1 MGGSALRPV
10 QVSSQDAVHALLIL
24 VGTRVKHLRQGAG
37 YSRRELSE
45 LSGVSNR
52 YLAQLEAGDGNISIG
67 LLHQIAMALE
77 TSIDALVSQDREQDA
92 ESAHVAALYRMA
104 DKAARASVMQVL
116 DPSTAREAKA
126 DRICLIGLRGAGKS
140 TLGALIAS
148 DLAVPFIELNKE
160 IESQIGAPVGEIIA
174 LYGEEGYRQIE
185 ADTLEKITR
194 EHRRVV
200 LAVAGGIVS
209 SARAFDSVLQNFH
222 TIWIRAQ
229 PADHMERVRAQ
240 GDLRPMAGNPQAMEQ
255 LRQIL
260 RAREEHYAKAAYQLD
275 TSGKPIQ
282 TSRAELN
289 ALLQTYDVVKTT
301 SS

>member
-1 MGGSALRPV
+1 MVGSTIVSSRDDTEESVRALMGLVGRRVLALR
-10 QVSSQDAVHALLIL
+10 
-24 VGTRVKHLRQGAG
+24 KGAG

-52 YLAQLEAGDGNISIG
+52 YLAQLESGEGNISIG
-67 LLHQIAMALE
+67 LLQQIALALE
-77 TSIDALVSQDREQDA
+77 TSIDALVSQERQSDA
-92 ESAHVAALYRMA
+92 ESAHVASLYQKA
-104 DKAARASVMQVL
+104 DKAARARVMQVL
-116 DPSTAREAKA
+116 DPSAARAAKSN
-126 DRICLIGLRGAGKS
+126 RICLIGLRGAGKS

-148 DLAVPFIELNKE
+148 DLAVPFIELNTE
-160 IESQIGAPVGEIIA
+160 IEAQVGVPVREIIA

-185 ADTLEKITR
+185 ADTLSKIT
-194 EHRRVV
+194 HDHDQIV

-209 SARAFDSVLQNFH
+209 SQHAFESVLLNFH
-222 TIWIRAQ
+222 TIWIKAQ
-229 PADHMERVRAQ
+229 PAEHMERVRAQ

-275 TSGKPIQ
+275 TSGKSIK

-289 ALLQTYDVVKTT
+289 GLLQTHGVFKTT
-301 SS
+301 S

>member
-1 MGGSALRPV
+1 
-10 QVSSQDAVHALLIL
+10 
-24 VGTRVKHLRQGAG
+24 
-37 YSRRELSE
+37 
-45 LSGVSNR
+45 
-52 YLAQLEAGDGNISIG
+52 
-67 LLHQIAMALE
+67 
-77 TSIDALVSQDREQDA
+77 
-92 ESAHVAALYRMA
+92 
-104 DKAARASVMQVL
+104 MQVL

>member
-1 MGGSALRPV
+1 MVATSLAPAKTDAQDTVRALMV
-10 QVSSQDAVHALLIL
+10 L
-24 VGTRVKHLRQGAG
+24 VGQRVFTLRKGAG

-52 YLAQLEAGDGNISIG
+52 YLAQLEGGEGNISIG
-67 LLHQIAMALE
+67 LLHQIATALE
-77 TSIDALVSQDREQDA
+77 TSIDALVSPERAQDA
-92 ESAHVAALYRMA
+92 ESAHVAALYQKA
-104 DKAARASVMQVL
+104 DRAARARVMQVL
-116 DPSTAREAKA
+116 DPTAARAARA

-140 TLGALIAS
+140 TLGALIAV
-148 DLAVPFIELNKE
+148 DLGVPFIELNAE
-160 IESQIGAPVGEIIA
+160 IEAQIGVPIREIIA

-185 ADTLEKITR
+185 ADTLKKITQDHDR
-194 EHRRVV
+194 LV

-209 SARAFDSVLQNFH
+209 SPDVFDSVLLNFH
-222 TIWIRAQ
+222 SIWIKAQ
-229 PADHMERVRAQ
+229 PAEHMERVRAQ

-260 RAREEHYAKAAYQLD
+260 RAREDHYAKAAYQLD

-289 ALLQTYDVVKTT
+289 ALLLIHNVVKPTP
-301 SS
+301 